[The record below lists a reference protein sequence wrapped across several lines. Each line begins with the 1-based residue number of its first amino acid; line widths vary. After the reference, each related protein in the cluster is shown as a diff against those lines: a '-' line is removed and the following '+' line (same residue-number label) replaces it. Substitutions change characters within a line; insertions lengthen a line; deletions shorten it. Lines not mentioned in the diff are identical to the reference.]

1 MSTIIKTYGN
11 MLLSSLGNTLLL
23 TLLALI
29 FAMII
34 GLIFALMNVGK
45 NRIFNFIGT
54 VYVDAVRG
62 VPLIVLAYF
71 IYFGVP
77 QGIKMMGF
85 TNFKLPAL
93 QAGVIA
99 LSMNCGAYM
108 AEIIRAGIESVDKG
122 QMEAARSLGLP
133 YGTSMR
139 RVVLPQA
146 IRTMIPSIINQFI
159 ITLKDTSI
167 LSVIGFPELTNMG
180 KTIAGNTFKSYQT
193 WAIVGIM
200 YMVVIV
206 TLSRVAK
213 YIERRIK
220 RGKEQY

>member
-1 MSTIIKTYGN
+1 MAKIVELYST
-11 MLLSSLGNTLLL
+11 MLLKSLGNTLLL
-23 TLLALI
+23 TLLALV

-54 VYVDAVRG
+54 LYVDAVRG

-77 QGIKMMGF
+77 QGMKMIGF
-85 TNFKLPAL
+85 TTFRLTAL
-93 QAGVIA
+93 QAGTIA

-133 YGTSMR
+133 YGISMR

-167 LSVIGFPELTNMG
+167 LSIIGFPELTNTG
-180 KTIAGNTFKSYQT
+180 KTIAGNTMQVLQT
-193 WAIVGIM
+193 WAIIAVM
-200 YMVVIV
+200 YLVVI
-206 TLSRVAK
+206 TLLSKLAK
-213 YIERRIK
+213 YMERRIK
-220 RGKEQY
+220 RGREEY